1 MIGNTVEQ
9 DETWTVATLKE
20 YAKTCGLPVLV
31 VGIASVCV
39 GVTTCATSC
48 PKIVNLSGCIHVR
61 CTCGANLVSVGLVT
75 CSDNAVFYND
85 LKTSQSRSARSGFWL
100 LTRVH

>member
-48 PKIVNLSGCIHVR
+48 PKIVNLRVVASMSDAHVVQIW
-61 CTCGANLVSVGLVT
+61 CP
-75 CSDNAVFYND
+75 
-85 LKTSQSRSARSGFWL
+85 
-100 LTRVH
+100 